1 MLILSFVL
9 AFVIMLPAF
18 AYALMTA
25 PWVILSI
32 VLGAL
37 TIMPL
42 IMLLANLLSKNS
54 FLRWVNETSIADK
67 QKYFLEHKEEARR
80 SFDATLDKLT
90 KLRRATYIYSAAL
103 ILGAVASSLLGGLL
117 LPFAKPATVLFV
129 VWSGILI
136 FSVLCRSRKVKQYT
150 LEKDD
155 IVITREQYPEIY
167 ALADRAAKT
176 LGCNKKLT
184 IILIPNCNA
193 SILRTDKENFVL
205 LGVGLLSLLCE
216 DELYCVFL
224 HELSHASEKHSA
236 LFRERAYAERVNA
249 LHSDTRG
256 PKALAALFFI
266 GFDVRY
272 FFNITLFEVAA
283 SLLLEEDA
291 DRDVVRYGNAEAGA
305 SVMIKLAYDTRYG
318 WESDA
323 YDFEPF
329 FAPEEHSL
337 HATREIIAKFKARM
351 EERSEFWDELIDK
364 EILANNASHPTTKM
378 RLEALGYNK
387 AEILSKC
394 GAPAFA
400 CEVEAAI
407 DLVDARLYEL
417 HKDEYKERR
426 KESYLEPLET
436 IEKWQ
441 ADGSPIVAG
450 KYEDAVSA
458 LMFIGRVSEGEEI
471 CQKAID
477 TLDANSIAFAL
488 FKKASLMLA
497 RYEFEGVELMYKTIE
512 LNPNYMDEGL
522 DLIGNFLCL
531 TGRESELIE
540 YRKRAVEIAQKNE
553 DETAKT
559 AYLSKSDRL
568 TRDDMPTEMLE
579 DILAYMHSLDA
590 KGIINRVFL
599 VKKTVSDSFFASV
612 FVIHFWGGTDD
623 DRQEIMHG
631 IFRYLDSYPVDRHFS
646 LFDYF
651 EYPDLKL
658 EKIEGS
664 IVYDKKENKNP

>member
-1 MLILSFVL
+1 MLILSYVL
-9 AFVIMLPAF
+9 AFVIMLPAL

-54 FLRWVNETSIADK
+54 FLRWVNETSIADR
-67 QKYFLEHKEEARR
+67 QKYFLEHKEEAHR
-80 SFDATLDKLT
+80 SFDATLGKLT

-103 ILGAVASSLLGGLL
+103 LVCALASSFLGGILL
-117 LPFAKPATVLFV
+117 RVAEPLCAVFVL
-129 VWSGILI
+129 WSGTLI
-136 FSVLCRSRKVKQYT
+136 FSVLCRSKKVKQYT
-150 LEKDD
+150 PEKDD
-155 IVITREQYPEIY
+155 IVITREDYPEIY

-205 LGVGLLSLLCE
+205 LGIRLLSLLCE

-236 LFRERAYAERVNA
+236 LFRERAYAERVDA
-249 LHSDTRG
+249 LHTDASGLRAFTS
-256 PKALAALFFI
+256 LFFI
-266 GFDVRY
+266 GFDIRY
-272 FFNITLFEVAA
+272 LFNITLFEATA
-283 SLLLEEDA
+283 SLILEEDA
-291 DRDVVRYGNAEAGA
+291 DSDVASYGSAEAGA
-305 SVMIKLAYDTRYG
+305 SVMLKLAYDTRYG

-329 FAPEEHSL
+329 FAREEHSL
-337 HATREIIAKFKARM
+337 HATREIITKFKARM
-351 EERSEFWDELIDK
+351 EERHEFWDELIYK
-364 EILANNASHPTTKM
+364 EILANNASHPTTRM
-378 RLEALGYNK
+378 RLEAFGYDK
-387 AEILSKC
+387 AEILRKS

-400 CEVEAAI
+400 AEVEAAI

-417 HKDEYKERR
+417 HKDEYKEGH
-426 KESYLEPLET
+426 KNAYLEPLGE

-441 ADGSPIVAG
+441 AEGSPIVAG

-458 LMFIGRVSEGEEI
+458 MFFIGRVSEGEKI
-471 CQKAID
+471 CQAAID

-488 FKKASLMLA
+488 FKKASLMLT
-497 RYEFEGVELMYKTIE
+497 RYDFEGVELMYKTIE

-540 YRKRAVEIAQKNE
+540 YRKRAVEIAQKDK

-568 TRDDMPTEMLE
+568 TRDDMPPEMLE
-579 DILAYMHSLDA
+579 DILSYMHSLDT

-612 FVIHFWGGTDD
+612 FVLHFWGGTDD
-623 DRQEIMHG
+623 DRQEILHG

-664 IVYDKKENKNP
+664 IVYDKKRK

>member
-1 MLILSFVL
+1 MLILSYVL

-42 IMLLANLLSKNS
+42 IMLLANHLSKNS
-54 FLRWVNETSIADK
+54 FLRWVNETSIADR

-80 SFDATLDKLT
+80 SFDATLGKLT
-90 KLRRATYIYSAAL
+90 KLRKATYVYSVAL
-103 ILGAVASSLLGGLL
+103 IIGAVASSFLGGIL
-117 LPFAKPATVLFV
+117 LPFAKPATVLLV
-129 VWSGILI
+129 VWSGTLI
-136 FSVLCRSRKVKQYT
+136 FSVLCRSKKAKQYT
-150 LEKDD
+150 PEKDD
-155 IVITREQYPEIY
+155 IVITREDYPEIY

-176 LGCNKKLT
+176 LGCTKKLT

-193 SILRTDKENFVL
+193 SMLRTDKENFVL

-224 HELSHASEKHSA
+224 HELSHSSEKHAA
-236 LFRERAYAERVNA
+236 LFRERAYAERVNS
-249 LHSDTRG
+249 LHSDAKG
-256 PKALAALFFI
+256 PKVLASLFFI

-291 DRDVVRYGNAEAGA
+291 DSDVARYGNAEAGA
-305 SVMIKLAYDTRYG
+305 SVMIKLAYDTRYA
-318 WESDA
+318 WEGDA
-323 YDFEPF
+323 YDFDAF

-337 HATREIIAKFKARM
+337 HATREIITKFKTRM
-351 EERSEFWDELIDK
+351 EERSAFWDELIDK

-378 RLEALGYNK
+378 RLEALGYDK
-387 AEILSKC
+387 AEILTKC

-400 CEVEAAI
+400 SEVEAAI

-417 HKDEYKERR
+417 RKDEYKERR
-426 KESYLEPLET
+426 KESYLEPLGA

-458 LMFIGRVSEGEEI
+458 MFFIGRVSEGEEI

-488 FKKASLMLA
+488 FKKASLMLM
-497 RYEFEGVELMYKTIE
+497 RYDFEGVELMYKTIE

-522 DLIGNFLCL
+522 ELIGNFLCL

-540 YRKRAVEIAQKNE
+540 YRKRAVVIAQKNE

-559 AYLSKSDRL
+559 AYLSKSDKL
-568 TRDDMPTEMLE
+568 TRDDMPPEMLE
-579 DILAYMHSLDA
+579 NILAYMHSLDE

-599 VKKTVSDSFFASV
+599 IRKTVSDSFFASV
-612 FVIHFWGGTDD
+612 FVVHFWGGTDD

-631 IFRYLDSYPVDRHFS
+631 IFRYLDSYPVERHFS

-664 IVYDKKENKNP
+664 IVYDKKENKNL